1 MDADRPRCV
10 LVEASINAHKRRAP
24 PKKMSSGTMAPQTIQ
39 RQNQTNASRFRNW
52 AMSLRNETSVAL
64 AQMQS
69 ARWKKQADALA
80 AVVTYQGVERRRQEG
95 RMSVEL
101 ALGWVVMLQQNGHTA
116 PFNLIVYGTPRVPRI
131 AHIPSAVLP
140 KTSKTK
146 KKSASRKKKKKEK
159 NNEQGTPFIP
169 WKLLPPNPTIAD
181 LCSLIYVNRKKYK
194 RGVPYNRES
203 FVATVLQK
211 VPTWDPNDIARIF
224 MALSPLPPDA
234 AIAAMNGTL
243 GLTNTAGNNDNMPNT
258 ISGHAGLN
266 DHDGMSLDEPK
277 RALAESSQISRQADL
292 PGSAS
297 ANLHLSAVANL
308 HEVAGSQTGTEEME
322 GGSDGSV
329 DATHQEQP
337 CSLAM
342 VQDKDTEPDYCDIC
356 HKDMALA
363 LNDCLVICKSC
374 GRECYCLGCEH
385 RLPKHEWNLCRTCL

>member
-1 MDADRPRCV
+1 M
-10 LVEASINAHKRRAP
+10 
-24 PKKMSSGTMAPQTIQ
+24 
-39 RQNQTNASRFRNW
+39 
-52 AMSLRNETSVAL
+52 
-64 AQMQS
+64 
-69 ARWKKQADALA
+69 
-80 AVVTYQGVERRRQEG
+80 
-95 RMSVEL
+95 EL
-101 ALGWVVMLQQNGHTA
+101 AVRWVVMLQENGHIV
-116 PFNLIVYGTPRVPRI
+116 PFNLAAYGLLLERI
-131 AHIPSAVLP
+131 ADTPSAVLP
-140 KTSKTK
+140 WHNK
-146 KKSASRKKKKKEK
+146 KKKGAWRKKKKKGK
-159 NNEQGTPFIP
+159 DKGLASFIP

-181 LCSLIYVNRKKYK
+181 LCSLIHVNTKYNTC
-194 RGVPYNRES
+194 VPYSRES
-203 FVATVLQK
+203 FVAAVTKYL
-211 VPTWDPNDIARIF
+211 PSWDFNDLARIF
-224 MALSPLPPDA
+224 AEMEVVIGFAASLSPLPPDA
-234 AIAAMNGTL
+234 AMNGTQ

-308 HEVAGSQTGTEEME
+308 HEVAGSQTAMEEME

-363 LNDCLVICKSC
+363 LNDCLVICRSC
-374 GRECYCLGCEH
+374 GRECYCLGCED